1 MIIHQIFL
9 SVNNQTFEDY
19 NYHKNSVIWQE
30 WCKKNNYQYILHD
43 EDSIYKIMNEK
54 DKIMSERVFNE
65 NRDPFINIDWA
76 KYIVINHYGGV
87 YVDLDVLP
95 TSKSKEFIESQE
107 ILFGC
112 WKHGQ
117 FLEKRKRNNW
127 RINNNFL
134 KFNKGQL
141 RDCLNYLYSEYDKK
155 SQMEI
160 YDRRLK
166 RFIFQV
172 AGPLGFS
179 RWCKQNKYHKFIRKD
194 FFDYFDD
201 LGTNA
206 WLD

>member
-9 SVNNQTFEDY
+9 SLTNQTFEDY
-19 NYHKNSVIWQE
+19 NYHKNSELWQE
-30 WCKKNNYQYILHD
+30 WCKENNYQYILHD
-43 EDSIYKIMNEK
+43 EDSIYKIMTEK

-65 NRDPFINIDWA
+65 NREPFINIDWG
-76 KYIVINHYGGV
+76 KYIVVNHYGGV

-95 TSKSKEFIESQE
+95 KKNTIKFLDSQD

-112 WKHGQ
+112 WVHKKD
-117 FLEKRKRNNW
+117 LDKRKRNSM
-127 RINNNFL
+127 RINNQVL
-134 KFNKGQL
+134 KFNKGEL

-160 YDRRLK
+160 YDRRIK

-179 RWCKQNKYHKFIRKD
+179 RWCKQTKYHKFIRKD
-194 FFDYFDD
+194 FIDYFDD
-201 LGTNA
+201 LETSA